1 MFVKCIKMSILCKE
15 SKFMDTENIRTGK
28 SVVIIMFLPT
38 HFAQGEIEIQRV

>member
-1 MFVKCIKMSILCKE
+1 MSILCKE